1 MQEHPPSRHRGHLVC
16 GEADF
21 PLSEATHERIAPVSQ
36 SGCIVVAVSLQ
47 KGGVGKTTT
56 AINLGAALAELGF
69 RTLIVDLDP
78 QGNASSGLGVHP
90 PEDAPT
96 IADVLRREEQLEN
109 IIEPTAEKNL
119 FVAPAPK
126 GQLLAEVEAQLVA
139 EMFPQPRLKD
149 AIDTIR
155 DEWDYVLLDCPPT
168 LGRLTVN
175 AFMAADTVLAPVQCQ
190 YFALEGL
197 RDLSEVVRQVRAALN
212 PNLEIGHY
220 LLTMAEQ
227 SKKLSQEVEG
237 ELRTAFKDR
246 VFKAV
251 IPYNVKLAEA
261 PSMQMSVLKHAS
273 SSKGAHAYRSVAK
286 ELSRGRTPQAR

>member
-1 MQEHPPSRHRGHLVC
+1 MSASV
-16 GEADF
+16 
-21 PLSEATHERIAPVSQ
+21 IA
-36 SGCIVVAVSLQ
+36 ISLQ

-69 RTLIVDLDP
+69 RTLIIDLDP

-96 IADVLRREEQLEN
+96 IAEVLRREETLDN
-109 IIEPTAEKNL
+109 IVEPTAEKNL
-119 FVAPAPK
+119 FVAPAPS

-149 AIDTIR
+149 AIDACR
-155 DEWDYVLLDCPPT
+155 DDWDYILLDCPPT

-175 AFMAADTVLAPVQCQ
+175 AFMAADEVLAPVQCQ

-197 RDLSEVVRQVRAALN
+197 RDLTAVVQQVKAALN
-212 PNLEIGHY
+212 PNLDIGHY
-220 LLTMAEQ
+220 LLTMSEGA
-227 SKKLSQEVEG
+227 KKLSQEVEADMRQAYG
-237 ELRTAFKDR
+237 PK
-246 VFKAV
+246 VFKNV

-261 PSMQMSVLKHAS
+261 PSSERSVLKHAS
-273 SSKGAHAYRSVAK
+273 TSKGAKAYRAVAK
-286 ELSRGRTPQAR
+286 ELSNGRTPQTR

>member
-1 MQEHPPSRHRGHLVC
+1 MSNSDTTVL
-16 GEADF
+16 A
-21 PLSEATHERIAPVSQ
+21 I
-36 SGCIVVAVSLQ
+36 SLQ

-69 RTLIVDLDP
+69 RTLIIDLDP
-78 QGNASSGLGVHP
+78 QGNASSGLGVRP

-96 IADVLRREEQLEN
+96 IAEVLRREETLDS

-119 FVAPAPK
+119 FVAPAPT
-126 GQLLAEVEAQLVA
+126 GQALAEVEAQLVA

-149 AIDTIR
+149 AIDACR
-155 DEWDYVLLDCPPT
+155 ADWDYVLLDCPPT

-175 AFMAADTVLAPVQCQ
+175 AFMAADAILAPVQCQ

-197 RDLSEVVRQVRAALN
+197 RDLSEVVKQVRAALT
-212 PNLEIGHY
+212 PTLEIAHY
-220 LLTMAEQ
+220 LLTMSEGT
-227 SKKLSQEVEG
+227 KKLSQEVES
-237 ELRTAFKDR
+237 ELRNAFGEK

-261 PSMQMSVLKHAS
+261 PSMQHSVLKHAS
-273 SSKGAHAYRSVAK
+273 TSKGAKAYRAIAK
-286 ELSRGRTPQAR
+286 ELSNGRKAKTR

>member
-1 MQEHPPSRHRGHLVC
+1 MSASV
-16 GEADF
+16 
-21 PLSEATHERIAPVSQ
+21 IA
-36 SGCIVVAVSLQ
+36 ISLQ

-69 RTLIVDLDP
+69 RTLIIDLDP

-96 IADVLRREEQLEN
+96 IAEVLRREETLDN
-109 IIEPTAEKNL
+109 IVEPTAEKNL
-119 FVAPAPK
+119 FVAPAPS

-149 AIDTIR
+149 AIDACR
-155 DEWDYVLLDCPPT
+155 DDWDYILLDCPPT

-175 AFMAADTVLAPVQCQ
+175 AFMAADEVLAPVQCQ

-197 RDLSEVVRQVRAALN
+197 RDLTAVVQQVKAALN
-212 PNLEIGHY
+212 PSLDIGHY
-220 LLTMAEQ
+220 LLTMSEGA
-227 SKKLSQEVEG
+227 KKFSQEVEADMRQAYG
-237 ELRTAFKDR
+237 SK
-246 VFKAV
+246 VFKNV

-261 PSMQMSVLKHAS
+261 PSSERSVLKHAS
-273 SSKGAHAYRSVAK
+273 TSKGAKAYRAVAK
-286 ELSRGRTPQAR
+286 ELSNGRTPQAG

>member
-1 MQEHPPSRHRGHLVC
+1 MSDSPASDCTVL
-16 GEADF
+16 A
-21 PLSEATHERIAPVSQ
+21 I
-36 SGCIVVAVSLQ
+36 SLQ

-78 QGNASSGLGVHP
+78 QGNASSGLGINAP
-90 PEDAPT
+90 DDAPT
-96 IADVLRREEQLEN
+96 IAEVLLREETLES

-126 GQLLAEVEAQLVA
+126 RQELAGVEAQLVS
-139 EMFPQPRLKD
+139 EMFPQPRLKE
-149 AIDTIR
+149 AIDACR
-155 DEWDYVLLDCPPT
+155 ADWDYVLLDCPPT

-175 AFMAADTVLAPVQCQ
+175 AFMASNAILAPVQCQ

-197 RDLSEVVRQVRAALN
+197 RDLSEVVKQVRQALN
-212 PNLEIGHY
+212 PELEIAHY
-220 LLTMAEQ
+220 LLTMSEGT
-227 SKKLSQEVEG
+227 KKLSQEVEG
-237 ELRTAFKDR
+237 ELRNAFGDK

-261 PSMQMSVLKHAS
+261 PSMERSVLKHAS
-273 SSKGAHAYRSVAK
+273 TSKGAKAYRAVAK
-286 ELSRGRTPQAR
+286 ELSHGRTPKAR